1 MKLRDER
8 GIAALW
14 FAITIVFI
22 LGVAA
27 LSVDA
32 GGFFSR
38 ASDQQRAGDFACLS
52 GVVELPDNAQAART
66 VAAGYLATNLG
77 IPQPTSSNGFD
88 STSNTWDLTS
98 SGYPWKFELDPGWGS
113 DTQMRVRVTK
123 YEATKFGKVIGSDQV
138 RIDQISYCELFGA
151 VPGGIFPVGVQTG
164 FTGGKIKFSASD
176 CTTESPSG
184 SGQCDFV
191 DFPRFDDPPGTA
203 GASSAPQRLLYNM
216 WLGSNQQLTTYD
228 PLIDNKVF
236 CGDTPSTTP
245 CNIVEMAGVAGN
257 RASYAYNGLIR
268 GDQNGSNTHAYL
280 GQLEYGRQP
289 TPASARPVLPH
300 GWTQTHSNNKWN
312 VNLLSQSAICDS
324 GYPPGVTCTGDDD
337 SESGITFHID
347 QYDCQDRR
355 FVWIPE
361 GEFVGTGANQKFYI
375 QDFIQAY
382 LLDPIPTDTDS
393 NGILSDG
400 DADPIGG
407 NAVSEI
413 SAIVV
418 DLSHAQFMYGS
429 QGCPTSPFLAGQNQ
443 PVIPKLIQP

>member
-1 MKLRDER
+1 MSLRRDE

-14 FAITIVFI
+14 FAITILFV

-27 LSVDA
+27 LSVDV

-38 ASDQQRAGDFACLS
+38 ASDEQRAGDFACLS
-52 GVVELPDNAQAART
+52 GVVELPGDALAART
-66 VAAGYLATNLG
+66 VAAGYLATNLDL
-77 IPQPTSSNGFD
+77 PQPAASNGFD
-88 STSNTWDLTS
+88 AHAMTWDLRAY
-98 SGYPWKFELDPGWGS
+98 GEPWVFELDPGWGTS
-113 DTQMRVRVTK
+113 TQMRVRVTK
-123 YEATKFGKVIGSDQV
+123 YEPTKFGKALGAQQV
-138 RIDQISYCELFGA
+138 RIDQVAYCQLFGA

-184 SGQCDFV
+184 PGQCDFV
-191 DFPRFDDPPGTA
+191 DFPRFDDPPGTDA
-203 GASSAPQRLLYNM
+203 AASAPQRLLYNM
-216 WLGSNQQLTTYD
+216 WLGSNQPLTTWD
-228 PLIDNKVF
+228 GVVGDEVF

-245 CNIVEMAGVAGN
+245 CNVVEMAGVAGN

-268 GDQNGSNTHAYL
+268 GDQNGSNTHAFL
-280 GQLEYGRQP
+280 GQLEYGQQP
-289 TPASARPVLPH
+289 EPASARPNLPQ
-300 GWTQTHSNNKWN
+300 GWTQTHSNNTWN
-312 VNLLSQSAICDS
+312 VNLLHKSATCTS
-324 GYPPGVTCTGDDD
+324 PAGCTGDDN
-337 SESGITFHID
+337 SESGTTFVIH

-361 GEFVGTGANQKFYI
+361 GEFIGTGANQKFYI
-375 QDFIQAY
+375 RNFIQAY

-400 DADPIGG
+400 DADPVGG
-407 NAVSEI
+407 NAVSQI

-418 DLSHAQFMYGS
+418 DLNSATFMYGS

-443 PVIPKLIQP
+443 PTIPKLIEP